1 MNINTVNIR
10 IIRELVI
17 EDMTSR
23 LFKKSRGWPCENDW
37 CAHVRAFCQSEI
49 LIDAIND
56 CVSLSN
62 INALCNEY
70 VRLFDIKDNHG
81 IQETVSY
88 FTMEDT
94 MNYIIGLFVYE
105 LEGCGLD
112 YI

>member
-10 IIRELVI
+10 VIRELVI

-23 LFKKSRGWPCENDW
+23 LFKKSRGYCENN
-37 CAHVRAFCQSEI
+37 CQSEI
-49 LIDAIND
+49 LIDAINE
-56 CVSLSN
+56 CVSVSD
-62 INALCNEY
+62 IKALCNEY
-70 VRLFDIKDNHG
+70 VHLFDIKDNHG

-88 FTMEDT
+88 FTMEET